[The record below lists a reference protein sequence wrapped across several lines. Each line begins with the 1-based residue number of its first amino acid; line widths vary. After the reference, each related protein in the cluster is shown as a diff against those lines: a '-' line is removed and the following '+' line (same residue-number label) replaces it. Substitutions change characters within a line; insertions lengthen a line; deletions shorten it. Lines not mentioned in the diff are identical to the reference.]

1 MLNGDSAPTRE
12 RHSFSRIHASIPL
25 PDLIE
30 VQHRSYERFLQKDVQ
45 PADREEIG
53 LQAVFRSIFPI
64 TDFRENCEL
73 EFLEYSVGNWACSCG
88 DLEGIHHKE
97 DETVCGYCGDR
108 VHLKVEHDV
117 EQCQQR
123 GKTFGVPLRV
133 KIRLTIWD
141 RDTDTNL
148 KSIHDIKEEEVFF
161 GDIPLMTENGTF
173 IINGTE
179 RVVVSQLH
187 RSPGVF
193 FKNPER
199 GVHVAQVVPYRGSW
213 LEFETDDQKG
223 LLQVRIDRKK
233 RFPAT
238 VLLRA
243 LGLGKTE
250 TILERFSTIQQA
262 EILDPAGK
270 LRREIEDL
278 ETEERKLEKSVA
290 TRKAALVE
298 TEKEKKAIE
307 DRMAAGENELENL
320 KSEQKRLSLSKE
332 LLKDKKSLAEI
343 QKKIKEIKKDPDKD
357 EKTLVATRKRLKSA
371 RAELQRLA
379 DTPIKL
385 RIPWNENLKALLRG
399 QRIELPLQSGDEVLV
414 EGSRRI
420 GSRELRTLDRRS
432 PSHLDFNIKA
442 LGGFRLARPV
452 KAPEDP
458 QITVFREKVASLG
471 EEKKKLPKRKARK
484 ESDLKKFKERGE
496 KAREEIASIQAEV
509 RRARRALR
517 KLEEAARP
525 EDVEA
530 EGDNEASKTVPPD
543 NVPIKEAKAG
553 LSELQKRL
561 KSVREE
567 AKKIE
572 ARKGD
577 LAKEVKEIEGR
588 LSEIRR
594 LVKSREKEIEAL
606 NPSDEIPANTPI
618 DEALL
623 IELQGLD
630 TLPVIVPHADPVGP
644 YVAETLDKD
653 PLTRLRDSES
663 PNAESVEGALVELY
677 RRQRPGDQPTIES
690 SRTLLRNLFFNEQK
704 YDLSRVGRRK
714 LAAKLGDLADALE
727 CPMDPSSTT
736 LTEKD
741 IILVLQYLL
750 RLSKG
755 KEDGYRVDDI
765 DNLGNRRVRSVGEL
779 LENQFRLGLVRM
791 ERAIREKM
799 NVYQEMTTAM
809 PRDLINAK
817 PVSASVREFFGGSQL
832 SQFMEQTNPLAEITH
847 KRRLSAL
854 GPQGLSRERAKFDV
868 RDVHATHYGRICP
881 IETPEGPNIGLIS
894 SLSCYAKIDD
904 YGFIQ
909 SPYRKVEDGRIVDY
923 VRVEDPGDAKLEAGA
938 VLRREEAEKAA
949 SRLGK
954 RRRQPTLAPHAFYLS
969 ALEEERHT
977 IAQAN
982 ARIGSSGE
990 LLDERVN
997 CRHEGE
1003 FVPAPRE
1010 QVDFIDVSPKQ
1021 IVSVA
1026 AALVPFLEN
1035 DDANRALMGSN
1046 MQRQAVPLVH
1056 SEAPLVGTGMEHVT
1070 ARDSGSVIVSRE
1082 NGVVDT
1088 VDGRRIIVRRDGD
1101 DDAEVDIG
1109 ASIYRLKKFRR
1120 SNQNTAINQKVI
1132 VGIGDRV
1139 TKGQV
1144 IADGPCTD
1152 QGELA
1157 LGRNVLVAFMP
1168 WRGYNFEDAIVVSER
1183 LVRDDVYTSI
1193 HIEEHSVQARD
1204 TKLGPETITREVPN
1218 VAESFL
1224 RHLDESGIVRIGARV
1239 SPGDILVGRV
1249 TPKAETQLTPEEKL
1263 LRAIFGDKAGDVKNS
1278 SLKCPS
1284 GVEGVVVDVR
1294 VFHRKDADKDQRA
1307 IEIESED
1314 VTTIDRD
1321 HQDEARILKEE
1332 ADKRIVR
1339 RMLGAR
1345 LIEDCMNP
1353 ATGEVEI
1360 PKGTRL
1366 TARLLGNKMDFVPL
1380 LETDLGPEARDEI
1393 QEIHEKTEEQLELL
1407 DVRCQEQKDIASQ
1420 GDDLP
1425 PGVIKVV
1432 KVYIAMKRKLS
1443 VGDKMAG
1450 RHGNKGVIAKIV
1462 PMEDLPYLPDGT
1474 PVDIVLNPLGVPSRM
1489 NIGQILET
1497 HLGWIARVLGRNFAT
1512 PVFDGAL
1519 EEDIFGLL
1527 DEANEMA
1534 RKTQPFRPNVLD
1546 EGKTE
1551 LFDGRTGEPF
1561 EQPVTVGY
1569 VYMLK
1574 LGHLVDDK
1582 MHARSIGPYSLI
1594 TQQPLG
1600 GKAQF
1605 GGQRFGE
1612 MEVWAIEAYGAAH
1625 TLQEILTVKS
1635 DDVRGRARVYEAIV
1649 KGDTGYAPEVPASF
1663 KVLMAELQSLGLDIE
1678 LIRSRN

>member
-1 MLNGDSAPTRE
+1 MLISDSATVRE

-53 LQAVFRSIFPI
+53 LQAVFQSIFPI
-64 TDFRENCEL
+64 KDFRDNCEL
-73 EFLEYSVGNWACSCG
+73 DFLEYSVGSWACSCG
-88 DLEGIHHKE
+88 DLEGIHHAE
-97 DETVCGYCGDR
+97 QDSVCGYCGDR

-133 KIRLTIWD
+133 KIRLTVWD
-141 RDTDTNL
+141 RDAETNQR
-148 KSIHDIKEEEVFF
+148 SIHDIKEEEVFF

-193 FKNPER
+193 FSHPER
-199 GVHVAQVVPYRGSW
+199 DVHVAQVVPYRGSW
-213 LEFETDDQKG
+213 LEFETDAKG
-223 LLQVRIDRKK
+223 MLQVRIDRKK
-233 RFPAT
+233 RFPGT

-250 TILERFSTIQQA
+250 TIIERFYTIQEA
-262 EILDPAGK
+262 EITSTG
-270 LRREIEDL
+270 
-278 ETEERKLEKSVA
+278 
-290 TRKAALVE
+290 
-298 TEKEKKAIE
+298 
-307 DRMAAGENELENL
+307 
-320 KSEQKRLSLSKE
+320 
-332 LLKDKKSLAEI
+332 
-343 QKKIKEIKKDPDKD
+343 
-357 EKTLVATRKRLKSA
+357 
-371 RAELQRLA
+371 
-379 DTPIKL
+379 L
-385 RIPWNENLKALLRG
+385 RIPYTDDLKTLLRD
-399 QRIELPLQSGDEVLV
+399 QRIERDLQSGDEVLV
-414 EGSRRI
+414 KGSRRI
-420 GSRELRTLDRRS
+420 GSRELRILDRKA
-432 PSHLDFNIKA
+432 PSHLDFQVEA

-452 KAPEDP
+452 
-458 QITVFREKVASLG
+458 
-471 EEKKKLPKRKARK
+471 
-484 ESDLKKFKERGE
+484 
-496 KAREEIASIQAEV
+496 
-509 RRARRALR
+509 
-517 KLEEAARP
+517 
-525 EDVEA
+525 
-530 EGDNEASKTVPPD
+530 TVPD
-543 NVPIKEAKAG
+543 TGE
-553 LSELQKRL
+553 
-561 KSVREE
+561 
-567 AKKIE
+567 
-572 ARKGD
+572 
-577 LAKEVKEIEGR
+577 
-588 LSEIRR
+588 
-594 LVKSREKEIEAL
+594 
-606 NPSDEIPANTPI
+606 EIPANTAI
-618 DEALL
+618 TAEVLT
-623 IELQGLD
+623 ELHGLD
-630 TLPVIVPHADPVGP
+630 TLPVIVPHVDPVGP
-644 YVAETLDKD
+644 YVAETLAKD
-653 PLTRLRDSES
+653 PLTRLRGGET

-677 RRQRPGDQPTIES
+677 RRQRPGDQPTVES

-704 YDLSRVGRRK
+704 YDFSRVGRRK
-714 LAAKLGDLADALE
+714 LATKLK
-727 CPMDPSSTT
+727 CSMDPRQTT
-736 LTEKD
+736 LTED
-741 IILVLQYLL
+741 DFINVLQYLL
-750 RLSKG
+750 RLSQG
-755 KEDGYRVDDI
+755 ETGYRADDI
-765 DNLGNRRVRSVGEL
+765 DHLGNRRVRSVGEL

-817 PVSASVREFFGGSQL
+817 PVSAAVREFFGASQL
-832 SQFMEQTNPLAEITH
+832 SQFMEQTNPLSEITH

-854 GPQGLSRERAKFDV
+854 GPGGLSRDRAKFDV

-909 SPYRKVEDGRIVDY
+909 SPYRKVEGGRIVDY
-923 VRVEDPGDAKLEAGA
+923 VRVEDPGDTSLDKGA
-938 VLRREEAEKAA
+938 VLSRGEADKVV

-954 RRRQPTLAPHAFYLS
+954 RKRQPALTPHAFYLS

-982 ARIGSSGE
+982 ARVGAGGE
-990 LLDERVN
+990 LLDEWVN

-1003 FVPAPRE
+1003 FVPSPRE
-1010 QVDFIDVSPKQ
+1010 RVEFIDVSPRQ

-1026 AALVPFLEN
+1026 ASLVPFLEN

-1046 MQRQAVPLVH
+1046 MQRQAVPLIH

-1070 ARDSGSVIVSRE
+1070 ARDSGSVIVSRD
-1082 NGVVDT
+1082 NGIVDT
-1088 VDGRRIIVRRDGD
+1088 VDGRRIIVRRDVDEDG
-1101 DDAEVDIG
+1101 EVDIG

-1132 VGIGDRV
+1132 VGVGDRV
-1139 TKGQV
+1139 TKRQV

-1183 LVRDDVYTSI
+1183 LVQDDVYTSI

-1218 VAESFL
+1218 VAETFL

-1307 IEIESED
+1307 LEIEEED
-1314 VTTIDRD
+1314 VAAIDRD

-1339 RMLGAR
+1339 RMIGAK
-1345 LIEDCMNP
+1345 LVEDCMNP
-1353 ATGEVEI
+1353 AINEVEI

-1366 TARLLGNKMDFVPL
+1366 TRSLLEEKMDFVPL
-1380 LETDLGPEARDEI
+1380 LETDLGSEVREEI

-1425 PGVIKVV
+1425 PGVIKMV

-1489 NIGQILET
+1489 NIGQVLET
-1497 HLGWIARVLGRNFAT
+1497 HLGWVAKVLGRSFAT
-1512 PVFDGAL
+1512 PVFDGAR
-1519 EEDIFGLL
+1519 EDDIRGLL
-1527 DEANEMA
+1527 DEANEVA
-1534 RKTQPFRPNVLD
+1534 RKTQAFRPNVLD

-1551 LFDGRTGEPF
+1551 LYDGRTGEPF

-1569 VYMLK
+1569 IYMLK

-1678 LIRSRN
+1678 LIRAKN

>member
-1 MLNGDSAPTRE
+1 MLISDSTSKRE
-12 RHSFSRIHASIPL
+12 RRDFSRILTSIPL

-30 VQHRSYERFLQKDVQ
+30 VQHRSYERFLQKDLKSL
-45 PADREEIG
+45 DREEIG

-64 TDFRENCEL
+64 RDFRDNCEL
-73 EFLEYSVGNWACSCG
+73 DFLEYSVGTWSCSCG
-88 DLEGIHHKE
+88 ALEGIHHVE
-97 DETVCGYCGDR
+97 LDSVCDYCGDR

-123 GKTFGVPLRV
+123 GKTYAVPLRV
-133 KIRLTIWD
+133 KIRLTVWD
-141 RDTDTNL
+141 QDPDT
-148 KSIHDIKEEEVFF
+148 KERSIHDIKEEEVFF

-193 FKNPER
+193 FNNPER
-199 GVHVAQVVPYRGSW
+199 DVHVAQVVPYRGSW
-213 LEFETDDQKG
+213 LEFETDSKG

-238 VLLRA
+238 ILLRA
-243 LGLGKTE
+243 LPGARNIDKKGKKAAKIGETPGRIETLNGTTE
-250 TILERFSTIQQA
+250 GIIETFYTIQKA
-262 EILDPAGK
+262 EITDTG
-270 LRREIEDL
+270 LRIPFTDDLKSLLKDQRIERDL
-278 ETEERKLEKSVA
+278 RSGEEVLIEGQRRLTPGDLRKLE
-290 TRKAALVE
+290 RKNP
-298 TEKEKKAIE
+298 K
-307 DRMAAGENELENL
+307 
-320 KSEQKRLSLSKE
+320 
-332 LLKDKKSLAEI
+332 
-343 QKKIKEIKKDPDKD
+343 
-357 EKTLVATRKRLKSA
+357 
-371 RAELQRLA
+371 
-379 DTPIKL
+379 
-385 RIPWNENLKALLRG
+385 
-399 QRIELPLQSGDEVLV
+399 
-414 EGSRRI
+414 
-420 GSRELRTLDRRS
+420 
-432 PSHLDFNIKA
+432 HLDFEVEA
-442 LGGFRLARPV
+442 LGGFRLASPV
-452 KAPEDP
+452 
-458 QITVFREKVASLG
+458 
-471 EEKKKLPKRKARK
+471 
-484 ESDLKKFKERGE
+484 
-496 KAREEIASIQAEV
+496 
-509 RRARRALR
+509 
-517 KLEEAARP
+517 
-525 EDVEA
+525 
-530 EGDNEASKTVPPD
+530 TVPD
-543 NVPIKEAKAG
+543 TGE
-553 LSELQKRL
+553 
-561 KSVREE
+561 
-567 AKKIE
+567 
-572 ARKGD
+572 
-577 LAKEVKEIEGR
+577 
-588 LSEIRR
+588 
-594 LVKSREKEIEAL
+594 
-606 NPSDEIPANTPI
+606 EIPANT
-618 DEALL
+618 EVTEGLL
-623 IELQGLD
+623 VELHGLED
-630 TLPVIVPHADPVGP
+630 LPVIVPHADPVGP
-644 YVAETLDKD
+644 YLAETLAKD
-653 PLTRLRDSES
+653 PLTRERGTEK
-663 PNAESVEGALVELY
+663 PNAESIPGALVELY
-677 RRQRPGDQPTIES
+677 RRQRPGDQPTVES
-690 SRTLLRNLFFNEQK
+690 SRTLLDNLFFNDQK
-704 YDLSRVGRRK
+704 YDFSRVGRRK
-714 LAAKLGDLADALE
+714 LATKLERD
-727 CPMDPSSTT
+727 MDDRQTT
-736 LTEKD
+736 LTEED
-741 IILVLQYLL
+741 FTLVLEYLL
-750 RLSKG
+750 RLSQGEKTH
-755 KEDGYRVDDI
+755 RADDI
-765 DNLGNRRVRSVGEL
+765 DHLGNRRVRSVGEL

-817 PVSASVREFFGGSQL
+817 PVSAAVREFFGASQL
-832 SQFMEQTNPLAEITH
+832 SQFMEQTNPLSEVTH

-854 GPQGLSRERAKFDV
+854 GPGGLSRDRAKFDV

-894 SLSCYAKIDD
+894 SLSCYARIDD

-909 SPYRKVEDGRIVDY
+909 SPYRKVENSRVVDY
-923 VRVEDPGDAKLEAGA
+923 VRVEDPGDSKLEAGA
-938 VLRREEAEKAA
+938 VVPKAEAEKALK
-949 SRLGK
+949 RLRK
-954 RRRQPTLAPHAFYLS
+954 KDRQPVLAPHAFYLS

-982 ARIGSSGE
+982 ARVGEGGE

-1003 FVPAPRE
+1003 FVPAPRDR
-1010 QVDFIDVSPKQ
+1010 VDFIDVSPKQ

-1026 AALVPFLEN
+1026 ASLVPFLEN

-1046 MQRQAVPLVH
+1046 MQRQAVPRIRA
-1056 SEAPLVGTGMEHVT
+1056 EAPLVGTGMEHVT
-1070 ARDSGSVIVSRE
+1070 ARDSGSVVVCRG
-1082 NGVVDT
+1082 NGIVDT
-1088 VDGRRIIVRRDGD
+1088 VDGRRIIVRSDADGD
-1101 DDAEVDIG
+1101 VDIG

-1132 VGIGDRV
+1132 VDVGERV

-1168 WRGYNFEDAIVVSER
+1168 WRGYNFEDAIIVSER
-1183 LVRDDVYTSI
+1183 LVQDDVYTSI

-1218 VAESFL
+1218 VAETFL

-1284 GVEGVVVDVR
+1284 GVDGVVVDVR
-1294 VFHRKDADKDQRA
+1294 VFHRKDAEKDDRA
-1307 IEIESED
+1307 REIEDED
-1314 VTTIDRD
+1314 VAAIDRD
-1321 HQDEARILKEE
+1321 HQDEVRILKEE
-1332 ADKRIVR
+1332 ADKRIMRCMV
-1339 RMLGAR
+1339 GAR
-1345 LIEDCMNP
+1345 LTEDCMNP
-1353 ATGEVEI
+1353 VTNEVEI
-1360 PKGTRL
+1360 AKGSRL
-1366 TARLLGNKMDFVPL
+1366 TAKLLEQKMDYVPL
-1380 LETDLGPEARDEI
+1380 LETDLDDEAREEI
-1393 QEIHEKTEEQLELL
+1393 REIHEKTEEQLDLL
-1407 DVRCQEQKDIASQ
+1407 DVRRQDQKEMASQ

-1425 PGVIKVV
+1425 PGVIRVV

-1489 NIGQILET
+1489 NIGQVLET
-1497 HLGWIARVLGRNFAT
+1497 HLGWVAKVLGRHFAT
-1512 PVFDGAL
+1512 PVFDGAGEDDIRALL
-1519 EEDIFGLL
+1519 E
-1527 DEANEMA
+1527 EANEVA
-1534 RKTQPFRPNVLD
+1534 KKEQPFRPNVLD
-1546 EGKTE
+1546 EGKTV

-1569 VYMLK
+1569 IYMLK

-1635 DDVRGRARVYEAIV
+1635 DDVRGRARVYESIV
-1649 KGDTGYAPEVPASF
+1649 KGDTGYDPEVPASF

-1678 LIRSRN
+1678 LIRSKN

>member
-1 MLNGDSAPTRE
+1 MLNSDSASKRE
-12 RHSFSRIHASIPL
+12 RHDFARIRTSIPL

-30 VQHRSYERFLQKDVQ
+30 VQHRSYERFLQKDLKHE
-45 PADREEIG
+45 DREDIG
-53 LQAVFRSIFPI
+53 LQAVFKSIFPI
-64 TDFRENCEL
+64 KDFRDNCEL
-73 EFLEYSVGNWACSCG
+73 DFLEYQVGSWACSCG
-88 DLEGIHHKE
+88 DLEGIHHVE
-97 DETVCGYCGDR
+97 EETVCSYCGDR
-108 VHLKVEHDV
+108 VHLKFEHDV

-123 GKTFGVPLRV
+123 SKTFAVPLRV
-133 KIRLTIWD
+133 KIRLTVWD
-141 RDTDTNL
+141 RDAETNQ

-161 GDIPLMTENGTF
+161 GDIPLMTGNGTF

-193 FKNPER
+193 FNNPER
-199 GVHVAQVVPYRGSW
+199 DVHVAQVVPYRGSW
-213 LEFETDDQKG
+213 LEFETDSKG

-238 VLLRA
+238 ILLRA

-250 TILERFSTIQQA
+250 VIIDRFYTSQSA
-262 EILDPAGK
+262 EIT
-270 LRREIEDL
+270 
-278 ETEERKLEKSVA
+278 ET
-290 TRKAALVE
+290 
-298 TEKEKKAIE
+298 
-307 DRMAAGENELENL
+307 G
-320 KSEQKRLSLSKE
+320 
-332 LLKDKKSLAEI
+332 
-343 QKKIKEIKKDPDKD
+343 
-357 EKTLVATRKRLKSA
+357 
-371 RAELQRLA
+371 
-379 DTPIKL
+379 L
-385 RIPWNENLKALLRG
+385 RIPYNDDLKTLLRNS
-399 QRIELPLQSGDEVLV
+399 RIERDLRSGEKVLV
-414 EGSRRI
+414 KGGRRI
-420 GSRELRTLDRRS
+420 GRGELRTLDRAK
-432 PSHLDFNIKA
+432 PSHLDFHVEA
-442 LGGFRLARPV
+442 LQGFRLARPV
-452 KAPEDP
+452 
-458 QITVFREKVASLG
+458 
-471 EEKKKLPKRKARK
+471 
-484 ESDLKKFKERGE
+484 
-496 KAREEIASIQAEV
+496 
-509 RRARRALR
+509 
-517 KLEEAARP
+517 
-525 EDVEA
+525 
-530 EGDNEASKTVPPD
+530 TVPD
-543 NVPIKEAKAG
+543 TGE
-553 LSELQKRL
+553 
-561 KSVREE
+561 
-567 AKKIE
+567 
-572 ARKGD
+572 
-577 LAKEVKEIEGR
+577 
-588 LSEIRR
+588 
-594 LVKSREKEIEAL
+594 
-606 NPSDEIPANTPI
+606 EIPANTPI
-618 DEALL
+618 TEELL
-623 IELQGLD
+623 VELHGLD
-630 TLPVIVPHADPVGP
+630 ELPVIVPHADPVGP
-644 YVAETLDKD
+644 WVAETLVKD
-653 PLTRLRDSES
+653 PLTRHREGST
-663 PNAESVEGALVELY
+663 PNAESVEGALIELY
-677 RRQRPGDQPTIES
+677 RRQRPGDQPTVES
-690 SRTLLRNLFFNEQK
+690 SRTLLNNLFFNEQK
-704 YDLSRVGRRK
+704 YDFSRVGRRK
-714 LAAKLGDLADALE
+714 LATKLE
-727 CPMDPSSTT
+727 CEMDPTQTT
-736 LTEKD
+736 LTEED
-741 IILVLQYLL
+741 FIRVLQYLL
-750 RLSKG
+750 RLSQG
-755 KEDGYRVDDI
+755 EPGYRADDI
-765 DNLGNRRVRSVGEL
+765 DHLGNRRVRSVGEL

-799 NVYQEMTTAM
+799 NVYQEMMTAM

-817 PVSASVREFFGGSQL
+817 PVSAAVREFFGASQL
-832 SQFMEQTNPLAEITH
+832 SQFMEQTNPLSEVTH

-854 GPQGLSRERAKFDV
+854 GPGGLSRDRAKFDV

-894 SLSCYAKIDD
+894 SLSCYARIDN

-909 SPYRKVEDGRIVDY
+909 SPYRKVENGRIVDY
-923 VRVEDPGDAKLEAGA
+923 VRVDDAGESKLEDGA
-938 VLRREEAEKAA
+938 VMVRSEAERAIK
-949 SRLGK
+949 RLAK
-954 RRRQPTLAPHAFYLS
+954 RKRQPVLTPHAFYLS

-982 ARIGSSGE
+982 ARVGKNGE

-997 CRHEGE
+997 CRHEGD

-1010 QVDFIDVSPKQ
+1010 NVDFIDVSPKQ

-1026 AALVPFLEN
+1026 ASLVPFLEN

-1046 MQRQAVPLVH
+1046 MQRQAVPLIR
-1056 SEAPLVGTGMEHVT
+1056 SEAPVVGTGMEHVT
-1070 ARDSGSVIVSRE
+1070 ARDSGSVIVCRE

-1101 DDAEVDIG
+1101 VDIG

-1132 VGIGDRV
+1132 VKVGDRV
-1139 TKGQV
+1139 KAGQV

-1152 QGELA
+1152 EGELA

-1183 LVRDDVYTSI
+1183 LVQDDVYTSI
-1193 HIEEHSVQARD
+1193 HIEEHQVQARD

-1278 SLKCPS
+1278 SLKCPA

-1307 IEIESED
+1307 LEIEELD
-1314 VTTIDRD
+1314 VAAIDRD
-1321 HQDEARILKEE
+1321 HQDEARILREE
-1332 ADKRIVR
+1332 SDKRIR
-1339 RMLGAR
+1339 ERMVGAR
-1345 LIEDCMNP
+1345 LVEDCMNP
-1353 ATGEVEI
+1353 ATNEVAI
-1360 PKGTRL
+1360 SKGTRL
-1366 TARLLGNKMDFVPL
+1366 TRKLLKDKVDYVPL
-1380 LETDLGPEARDEI
+1380 LETDLDPEALEEI
-1393 QEIHEKTEEQLELL
+1393 EEIREKTEEQLELL

-1432 KVYIAMKRKLS
+1432 KVFIAMKRKLS

-1450 RHGNKGVIAKIV
+1450 RHGNKGVISRIV

-1489 NIGQILET
+1489 NIGQVLET
-1497 HLGWIARVLGRNFAT
+1497 HLGWAARVLGLHFAT
-1512 PVFDGAL
+1512 PVFDGAR
-1519 EEDIFGLL
+1519 EEDIRDLL
-1527 DEANEMA
+1527 DKANRVAEE
-1534 RKTQPFRPNVLD
+1534 RQPFRPNVLD
-1546 EGKTE
+1546 EGKTV

-1569 VYMLK
+1569 IYMLK

-1635 DDVRGRARVYEAIV
+1635 DDVRGRARVYESIV

-1663 KVLMAELQSLGLDIE
+1663 KVLTAELQSLALSIE
-1678 LIRSRN
+1678 LIRSRS